1 MKLTMKHSVLAL
13 SLLSAFG
20 VAQATALTTG
30 VVTPNVDTVAGSFGG
45 TLLAQAS
52 TAISNI
58 SYNGTAR
65 TAVYDTGTGLDFY
78 YQYSNNT
85 SAVNGVDR
93 FTGYDFSSLGASVMS
108 VFQTSAAFDMFTA
121 GTVASTNADRSLLG
135 VIGFT
140 FVPGDSYSKIE
151 PGTTSFTQIVRT
163 NARTFQAGNF
173 GLLDGIGDNAQ
184 GFAPSVTAV
193 PETETLAM
201 MFVGLGLMGTIIR
214 RRNKAQQP
222 SDKFVA

>member
-13 SLLSAFG
+13 SLLGAFG
-20 VAQATALTTG
+20 VAQATALTIG
-30 VVTPNVDTVAGSFGG
+30 VVTPNVDIVAGSFGG

-93 FTGYDFSSLGASVMS
+93 LTGYDYSSLGASAIS
-108 VFQTSAAFDMFTA
+108 VFQTSAAFGMFLA
-121 GTVASTNADRSLLG
+121 GTEASANADRSMGG

-140 FVPGDSYSKIE
+140 FEPGVYSKIE

-163 NARTFQAGNF
+163 NARTFHAGNF